1 MFVPFPLTHKVISQL
16 HDNLQNTSAELKRI
30 KQMLVQSQK
39 FENASMIR
47 EVEKA
52 IENLMEKMKPIMNS

>member
-1 MFVPFPLTHKVISQL
+1 
-16 HDNLQNTSAELKRI
+16 
-30 KQMLVQSQK
+30 MLVQSQS

-52 IENLMEKMKPIMNS
+52 IENLLEKMKPIMNG